1 MTTAVS
7 PQAASAQAVVLPK
20 NRGAYYGGAWHEPKA
35 GRFVDTINPGTGQ
48 SLGKVA
54 DAGAEDID
62 AAVAAAKAAFK
73 EWRRVLPLERAKIL
87 RRIAEILRQ
96 NANELA
102 MIDAADCGN
111 PVREMVSDAM
121 IAAAQMEFFAGFVT
135 EMKGSSIPMGPDVV
149 NFSVREPLGVVGRI
163 IPFNHPFM
171 FCAGK
176 SAAPLAAGN
185 TVVVKPPEQAPLS
198 SLRLAELIGG
208 LLPAGVFNVVP
219 GGREAG
225 QRLASHPDV
234 AMIALI
240 GSVPTGR
247 AVMKAA
253 SDTVKR
259 TMLELGGKNALI
271 AYGDA
276 DPDEVAGAVIGGM
289 NFTWCGQ
296 SCGSTSR
303 AFIHEKIYD
312 AVIARVKEKIKHFKP
327 GIPTDPAT
335 TMGAIVSKAAIRPG
349 DELYRLRQAGR
360 RRTHHRRRPAR
371 PIRRCKEASISSR
384 PCSPSPRKT
393 GSRARKSSGRCSAC
407 SNGAT
412 RPRCWHDVNAVEY
425 GLTASI
431 WTNDLST
438 AHRTAM
444 AVEAG
449 YVWINEVG
457 KHFLGAPFGGFKQSG
472 LGREECF
479 EEMLA
484 FTQEK
489 NIHVKLKA
497 AEGLAPADR
506 NRVRPCRAVP
516 GSVMKRNERRPR
528 RPAPCSL
535 PSRLRRKSS

>member
-7 PQAASAQAVVLPK
+7 PQAAAAQAVVLPK
-20 NRGAYYGGAWHEPKA
+20 NRGAYYARRVARAESRPVCRNRSTLALDSLWARLRNSGA
-35 GRFVDTINPGTGQ
+35 D
-48 SLGKVA
+48 
-54 DAGAEDID
+54 DID
-62 AAVAAAKAAFK
+62 AAVASAKTAFT

-111 PVREMVSDAM
+111 PVKEMVSDAM

-135 EMKGSSIPMGPDVV
+135 EMKGVSIPMGPDVI

-185 TVVVKPPEQAPLS
+185 TVVVKPPEQSPLS

-208 LLPAGVFNVVP
+208 LLPAGAFNVVP
-219 GGREAG
+219 GGQEAG
-225 QRLASHPDV
+225 QRLAGHPDV

-276 DPDEVAGAVIGGM
+276 DPDEVAAAVIGGM

-303 AFIHEKIYD
+303 AFIHETIYD
-312 AVIARVKEKIKHFKP
+312 PVVTRVKEKIKYYKP

-335 TMGAIVSKAAIRPG
+335 TMGAIVSKKQFDRVMRFIESAKTEGARAHHRWRTTRRSGPQKWL
-349 DELYRLRQAGR
+349 LYRADGFR
-360 RRTHHRRRPAR
+360 RH
-371 PIRRCKEASISSR
+371 
-384 PCSPSPRKT
+384 
-393 GSRARKSSGRCSAC
+393 
-407 SNGAT
+407 
-412 RPRCWHDVNAVEY
+412 
-425 GLTASI
+425 
-431 WTNDLST
+431 
-438 AHRTAM
+438 
-444 AVEAG
+444 
-449 YVWINEVG
+449 
-457 KHFLGAPFGGFKQSG
+457 
-472 LGREECF
+472 REEQNS
-479 EEMLA
+479 A
-484 FTQEK
+484 RG
-489 NIHVKLKA
+489 NI
-497 AEGLAPADR
+497 R
-506 NRVRPCRAVP
+506 TRSRRV
-516 GSVMKRNERRPR
+516 
-528 RPAPCSL
+528 
-535 PSRLRRKSS
+535 

>member
-1 MTTAVS
+1 MTTVVS
-7 PQAASAQAVVLPK
+7 PQSAAAAAIALPI
-20 NRGAYYGGAWHEPKA
+20 NRGAYYGGAWHEPKS
-35 GRFVDTINPGTGQ
+35 GRFVDTLNPGTGL

-121 IAAAQMEFFAGFVT
+121 VAAAQMEFFAGFVT

-185 TVVVKPPEQAPLS
+185 SVIVKPPEQAPLS

-253 SDTVKR
+253 ADTVKR

-276 DPDEVAGAVIGGM
+276 DPDEVAGAVIAGM

-303 AFIHEKIYD
+303 AFIHETIYD
-312 AVIARVKEKIKHFKP
+312 VVVARVKEKIKHFKP

-335 TMGAIVSKAAIRPG
+335 TMGAIASQAQFDRVVSYIESAKQEGA
-349 DELYRLRQAGR
+349 ELISGGG
-360 RRTHHRRRPAR
+360 RPADPALAQGLYIEPTVFAVTGKNR
-371 PIRRCKEASISSR
+371 IAREEIFGPVLGMFKWRDEAEML
-384 PCSPSPRKT
+384 
-393 GSRARKSSGRCSAC
+393 AQ
-407 SNGAT
+407 
-412 RPRCWHDVNAVEY
+412 VNQVEY

-438 AHRTAM
+438 AHRAAM
-444 AVEAG
+444 SVEAG

-479 EEMLA
+479 EEMLS

-489 NIHVKLKA
+489 NIHVKL
-497 AEGLAPADR
+497 
-506 NRVRPCRAVP
+506 
-516 GSVMKRNERRPR
+516 
-528 RPAPCSL
+528 RPA
-535 PSRLRRKSS
+535 KA

>member
-7 PQAASAQAVVLPK
+7 PKVASTQALVLPK
-20 NRGAYYGGAWHEPKA
+20 NRGAYYGGKWHEPKSN
-35 GRFVDTINPGTGQ
+35 RYVDSINPGTGI

-54 DAGAEDID
+54 DASAEDID
-62 AAVAAAKAAFK
+62 VAVTSAKQAFK

-87 RRIAEILRQ
+87 RRIAEILRE
-96 NANELA
+96 NADELA

-121 IAAAQMEFFAGFVT
+121 NAAGQMEFFAGFVT
-135 EMKGSSIPMGPDVV
+135 EMKGSSIPMGPEVV

-163 IPFNHPFM
+163 IPFNHPLM

-208 LLPAGVFNVVP
+208 LMPPGVFNVVP

-225 QRLASHPDV
+225 TQLASHPDV

-253 SDTVKR
+253 ADTVKR

-271 AYGDA
+271 AYPDS
-276 DPDEVAGAVIGGM
+276 DSDEVASAVISGM
-289 NFTWCGQ
+289 NFTWCSQ

-312 AVIARVKEKIKHFKP
+312 AVIQHIKARITHFKP
-327 GIPTDPAT
+327 GLPTNPAT
-335 TMGAIVSKAAIRPG
+335 TMGAIVSKTQYDRVMSYIDSAKQEGAELICGGSPPADPALANGYYIEPTIFAVTSKNRIAREEIFGPILG
-349 DELYRLRQAGR
+349 LFKWDDEAKMLD
-360 RRTHHRRRPAR
+360 
-371 PIRRCKEASISSR
+371 E
-384 PCSPSPRKT
+384 
-393 GSRARKSSGRCSAC
+393 
-407 SNGAT
+407 
-412 RPRCWHDVNAVEY
+412 VNAVEY

-438 AHRTAM
+438 AHRTAA
-444 AVEAG
+444 AVEVG
-449 YVWINEVG
+449 YVWINEIG

-479 EEMLA
+479 EEMQS

-489 NIHVKLKA
+489 NIH
-497 AEGLAPADR
+497 
-506 NRVRPCRAVP
+506 
-516 GSVMKRNERRPR
+516 
-528 RPAPCSL
+528 
-535 PSRLRRKSS
+535 LRIKP

>member
-1 MTTAVS
+1 M
-7 PQAASAQAVVLPK
+7 
-20 NRGAYYGGAWHEPKA
+20 
-35 GRFVDTINPGTGQ
+35 
-48 SLGKVA
+48 
-54 DAGAEDID
+54 
-62 AAVAAAKAAFK
+62 AAAKAAFK

-121 IAAAQMEFFAGFVT
+121 IAAAQIEFFAGLVT
-135 EMKGSSIPMGPDVV
+135 EMKGASIPMGPDVV

-208 LLPAGVFNVVP
+208 LLPPGVFNVVP

-271 AYGDA
+271 AYADA

-312 AVIARVKEKIKHFKP
+312 AVLARVKEKIKHFKP

-335 TMGAIVSKAAIRPG
+335 TMGAIVSKVQFDRVMSYIDSAKSEGAQLITGGGPPADPALKSGFYIEPTVFAVRDKNMRIAREEIFGPVLG
-349 DELYRLRQAGR
+349 VFKWTDEAKML
-360 RRTHHRRRPAR
+360 
-371 PIRRCKEASISSR
+371 EE
-384 PCSPSPRKT
+384 
-393 GSRARKSSGRCSAC
+393 
-407 SNGAT
+407 
-412 RPRCWHDVNAVEY
+412 VNAVEY
-425 GLTASI
+425 GLTARSGP
-431 WTNDLST
+431 TTSRP
-438 AHRTAM
+438 RTAPRLRSRR
-444 AVEAG
+444 ATSGSTRSASTSSARRSAASSSPAS
-449 YVWINEVG
+449 
-457 KHFLGAPFGGFKQSG
+457 GA
-472 LGREECF
+472 
-479 EEMLA
+479 
-484 FTQEK
+484 
-489 NIHVKLKA
+489 
-497 AEGLAPADR
+497 R
-506 NRVRPCRAVP
+506 NA
-516 GSVMKRNERRPR
+516 SRR
-528 RPAPCSL
+528 CS
-535 PSRLRRKSS
+535 PSRRKRTST

>member
-1 MTTAVS
+1 MSTMVS
-7 PQAASAQAVVLPK
+7 PKATAHAIALPK
-20 NRGAYYGGAWHEPKA
+20 NRGAYYGGTWHEPKS
-35 GRFVDTINPGTGQ
+35 GRFVETMNPGTGV

-54 DAGAEDID
+54 DAGADDID
-62 AAVAAAKAAFK
+62 AAVATAKAAFQ

-87 RRIAEILRQ
+87 RQIADILRQ

-111 PVREMVSDAM
+111 PVLEMVSDAM

-135 EMKGSSIPMGPDVV
+135 EMKGSSIPMGPNVV

-185 TVVVKPPEQAPLS
+185 TVIVKPPEQAPLS

-208 LLPAGVFNVVP
+208 LFPPGVFNVVP

-253 SDTVKR
+253 ADTVKR
-259 TMLELGGKNALI
+259 MMLELGGKNALI
-271 AYGDA
+271 AFPDA
-276 DPDEVAGAVIGGM
+276 DPDEVAGAIIGGM

-303 AFIHEKIYD
+303 AFIHERIYD
-312 AVIARVKEKIKHFKP
+312 AVVAQVKEKITYFKP

-335 TMGAIVSKAAIRPG
+335 TMGAIVSRTQYDRVMNYIESTKNEGAKLIAGGGPPSDPALAKGLYIEPTVFAVTGNNRIAREEIFGPVLG
-349 DELYRLRQAGR
+349 VFKWRDEAEMLA
-360 RRTHHRRRPAR
+360 
-371 PIRRCKEASISSR
+371 E
-384 PCSPSPRKT
+384 
-393 GSRARKSSGRCSAC
+393 
-407 SNGAT
+407 
-412 RPRCWHDVNAVEY
+412 VNQVEY

-431 WTNDLST
+431 WTNDLNA

-444 AVEAG
+444 EVEAG
-449 YVWINEVG
+449 YVWINEFG

-479 EEMLA
+479 EEMLS

-497 AEGLAPADR
+497 A
-506 NRVRPCRAVP
+506 
-516 GSVMKRNERRPR
+516 
-528 RPAPCSL
+528 
-535 PSRLRRKSS
+535 KS

>member
-7 PQAASAQAVVLPK
+7 PKVASTQALVLPK
-20 NRGAYYGGAWHEPKA
+20 NRGAYYGGKWHEPKSN
-35 GRFVDTINPGTGQ
+35 RYVDSINPGTGI

-54 DAGAEDID
+54 DASAEDID
-62 AAVAAAKAAFK
+62 VAVTSAKQAFK

-87 RRIAEILRQ
+87 RRIAEILRE
-96 NANELA
+96 NADELA

-121 IAAAQMEFFAGFVT
+121 NAAGQMEFFAGFVT

-163 IPFNHPFM
+163 IPFNHPLM

-208 LLPAGVFNVVP
+208 LMPPGVFNVVP

-225 QRLASHPDV
+225 TRLASHPDV

-253 SDTVKR
+253 ADTVKR

-271 AYGDA
+271 AYPDS
-276 DPDEVAGAVIGGM
+276 DSDEVASAVISGM
-289 NFTWCGQ
+289 NFTWCSQ

-312 AVIARVKEKIKHFKP
+312 AVIQHIKARITHFKP
-327 GIPTDPAT
+327 GLPTNPAT
-335 TMGAIVSKAAIRPG
+335 TMGAIVSKTQYDRVMSYIDSAKQEGAELICGGSPPADPALANGYYIEPTIFAVTSKNRIAREEIFGPILG
-349 DELYRLRQAGR
+349 LFKWDDEAKMLD
-360 RRTHHRRRPAR
+360 
-371 PIRRCKEASISSR
+371 E
-384 PCSPSPRKT
+384 
-393 GSRARKSSGRCSAC
+393 
-407 SNGAT
+407 
-412 RPRCWHDVNAVEY
+412 VNAVEY

-438 AHRTAM
+438 AHRTA
-444 AVEAG
+444 ATVEVG
-449 YVWINEVG
+449 YVWINEIG

-479 EEMLA
+479 EEMQS

-489 NIHVKLKA
+489 NIH
-497 AEGLAPADR
+497 
-506 NRVRPCRAVP
+506 
-516 GSVMKRNERRPR
+516 
-528 RPAPCSL
+528 
-535 PSRLRRKSS
+535 LRIKP

>member
-1 MTTAVS
+1 MNSARRHKGEHMTTAVS
-7 PQAASAQAVVLPK
+7 PQSASAQVVVLPK

-35 GRFVDTINPGTGQ
+35 GRYVDTINPGTGQ

-54 DAGAEDID
+54 EGGADDID
-62 AAVAAAKAAFK
+62 AAVASAKAAFK

-87 RRIAEILRQ
+87 RRTAEILRQ

-111 PVREMVSDAM
+111 PVKEMVSDAM

-135 EMKGSSIPMGPDVV
+135 EMKGASIPMGADVV

-208 LLPAGVFNVVP
+208 LLPAGAFNVVP
-219 GGREAG
+219 GGHEAG

-271 AYGDA
+271 AFGDA

-303 AFIHEKIYD
+303 AFIGSMNFGDSAGQSFSSE
-312 AVIARVKEKIKHFKP
+312 V
-327 GIPTDPAT
+327 
-335 TMGAIVSKAAIRPG
+335 VSLA
-349 DELYRLRQAGR
+349 
-360 RRTHHRRRPAR
+360 
-371 PIRRCKEASISSR
+371 
-384 PCSPSPRKT
+384 
-393 GSRARKSSGRCSAC
+393 
-407 SNGAT
+407 
-412 RPRCWHDVNAVEY
+412 
-425 GLTASI
+425 TAS
-431 WTNDLST
+431 
-438 AHRTAM
+438 
-444 AVEAG
+444 
-449 YVWINEVG
+449 
-457 KHFLGAPFGGFKQSG
+457 
-472 LGREECF
+472 
-479 EEMLA
+479 
-484 FTQEK
+484 
-489 NIHVKLKA
+489 
-497 AEGLAPADR
+497 
-506 NRVRPCRAVP
+506 
-516 GSVMKRNERRPR
+516 
-528 RPAPCSL
+528 
-535 PSRLRRKSS
+535 

>member
-1 MTTAVS
+1 MMTVAS
-7 PQAASAQAVVLPK
+7 PQSQSAPAMVLPK
-20 NRGAYYGGAWHEPKA
+20 NRGSYYGGAWHEPKS
-35 GRFVDTINPGTGQ
+35 GRYVDTISPGTGK

-54 DAGAEDID
+54 DSDAEDID
-62 AAVAAAKAAFK
+62 AAVASAKTAFV
-73 EWRRVLPLERAKIL
+73 EWRRMLPLERAKIL

-111 PVREMVSDAM
+111 PVKEMISDAM
-121 IAAAQMEFFAGFVT
+121 VAAAQMEFFAGFVT
-135 EMKGSSIPMGPDVV
+135 EMKGASIPMGPDVV

-208 LLPAGVFNVVP
+208 LLPPGTFNVVP
-219 GGREAG
+219 GGRAAG

-303 AFIHEKIYD
+303 AFIHEAIYD
-312 AVIARVKEKIKHFKP
+312 AVIARVKEKIKYYRP
-327 GIPTDPAT
+327 GLPTDSAT
-335 TMGAIVSKAAIRPG
+335 TMGAIISK
-349 DELYRLRQAGR
+349 RQFDRVMSFIESAKSEGAQLIAGGGPPSE
-360 RRTHHRRRPAR
+360 PALQNGFYIEPTVFAVTEKNR
-371 PIRRCKEASISSR
+371 IAREEIFGPVLGVFKWSEEA
-384 PCSPSPRKT
+384 KMLE
-393 GSRARKSSGRCSAC
+393 A
-407 SNGAT
+407 
-412 RPRCWHDVNAVEY
+412 VNAVEY

-438 AHRTAM
+438 AHRTALT
-444 AVEAG
+444 VQAG
-449 YVWINEVG
+449 YIWINEVS

-489 NIHVKLKA
+489 NIHVKL
-497 AEGLAPADR
+497 
-506 NRVRPCRAVP
+506 
-516 GSVMKRNERRPR
+516 
-528 RPAPCSL
+528 RPA
-535 PSRLRRKSS
+535 KT

>member
-1 MTTAVS
+1 MSVATTLK
-7 PQAASAQAVVLPK
+7 PQAPALRLPSHRDPYYAGKWQKASRYAEV
-20 NRGAYYGGAWHEPKA
+20 
-35 GRFVDTINPGTGQ
+35 INPATGE
-48 SLGKVA
+48 SLGKVTDGTVA
-54 DAGAEDID
+54 DAE
-62 AAVAAAKAAFK
+62 AAIAAAKAAFK
-73 EWRRVLPLERAKIL
+73 DWRRVPPLERAKML
-87 RRIAEILRQ
+87 REIANVLRK
-96 NANELA
+96 NGDELA
-102 MIDAADCGN
+102 MLDAADCGN
-111 PVREMVSDAM
+111 PYAEMVRDAG
-121 IAAAQMEFFAGFVT
+121 AGAAQLDFYAGLVT
-135 EMKGSSIPMGPDVV
+135 EMEGASIPMGPDVV
-149 NFSVREPLGVVGRI
+149 NFSVREPFGVVGRI

-171 FCAGK
+171 FAAGK

-185 TVVVKPPEQAPLS
+185 TVVLKPPEQAPLS
-198 SLRLAELIGG
+198 ALRLAELIDGI
-208 LLPAGVFNVVP
+208 LPPGVWNVVP

-276 DPDEVAGAVIGGM
+276 DPDDVAAAVIGGM

-312 AVIARVKEKIKHFKP
+312 AVIARVKEKIKYYKP

-335 TMGAIVSKAAIRPG
+335 TMGAIVSKRQVDRVMSFIDSAKSEGAALISGGGPPADPALKNGFFIEPTVFAVTEKNRIAREEIFGPVLG
-349 DELYRLRQAGR
+349 VFKWSDEAKMLE
-360 RRTHHRRRPAR
+360 T
-371 PIRRCKEASISSR
+371 
-384 PCSPSPRKT
+384 
-393 GSRARKSSGRCSAC
+393 
-407 SNGAT
+407 
-412 RPRCWHDVNAVEY
+412 VNSVEY

-431 WTNDLST
+431 WTNDLNT

-444 AVEAG
+444 AVQVG
-449 YVWINEVG
+449 YVWINEVS

-489 NIHVKLKA
+489 NIHVRLKA
-497 AEGLAPADR
+497 PKA
-506 NRVRPCRAVP
+506 
-516 GSVMKRNERRPR
+516 
-528 RPAPCSL
+528 
-535 PSRLRRKSS
+535 

>member
-7 PQAASAQAVVLPK
+7 PRSATTQAIELPK

-35 GRFVDTINPGTGQ
+35 GRFVETINPGTGL
-48 SLGKVA
+48 SLGQVA
-54 DAGAEDID
+54 DGGPEDID
-62 AAVAAAKAAFK
+62 AAVAAAKSAFE

-87 RRIAEILRQ
+87 RRIADILRQ

-102 MIDAADCGN
+102 MIDAADGGN

-135 EMKGSSIPMGPDVV
+135 EMKGTSIPMGPDVV
-149 NFSVREPLGVVGRI
+149 NFSVREPLGVIGRI

-208 LLPAGVFNVVP
+208 LMPPGTFNVVP

-225 QRLASHPDV
+225 QRLAGHPDV

-271 AYGDA
+271 AYPDA
-276 DPDEVAGAVIGGM
+276 DPDDVAGGIIAGM

-303 AFIHEKIYD
+303 AFVHAKIHD
-312 AVIARVKEKIKHFKP
+312 AVIERIKARIAHYKP

-335 TMGAIVSKAAIRPG
+335 TMGAIVSQKQLDRVMDYIDAAKQEGARVVAGGKRPPDPALAKG
-349 DELYRLRQAGR
+349 FFVEPTVFADVTMTMRIAREEIFGPVLGVLKWDDEAKMLA
-360 RRTHHRRRPAR
+360 
-371 PIRRCKEASISSR
+371 E
-384 PCSPSPRKT
+384 
-393 GSRARKSSGRCSAC
+393 
-407 SNGAT
+407 
-412 RPRCWHDVNAVEY
+412 VNQVEY

-479 EEMLA
+479 EEILS

-489 NIHVKLKA
+489 NIHVKLK
-497 AEGLAPADR
+497 PA
-506 NRVRPCRAVP
+506 
-516 GSVMKRNERRPR
+516 
-528 RPAPCSL
+528 
-535 PSRLRRKSS
+535 KS